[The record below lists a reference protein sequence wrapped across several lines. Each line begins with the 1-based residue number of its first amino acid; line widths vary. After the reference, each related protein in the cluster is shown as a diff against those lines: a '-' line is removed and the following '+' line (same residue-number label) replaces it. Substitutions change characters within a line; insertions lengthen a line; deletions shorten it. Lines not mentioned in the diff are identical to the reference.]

1 MAGWV
6 VSFATSPLSAT
17 LFFCVSHVTTDRM
30 VEQLTANLMEAFIYG
45 LIAASISGFIFE
57 SGDSYT
63 KTAWSGNEFAGKIE
77 ALPFFLTTFFL
88 GLFIKYGEGMIG
100 AEITALTQSF
110 VAGQRVGLILIAGMI
125 AFNAS
130 IDNFRYADLKSIM
143 VMGVGG
149 VLFFRPEIIYV
160 VA

>member
-6 VSFATSPLSAT
+6 VSFATSPLSVT

-88 GLFIKYGEGMIG
+88 GLFIKYGEGLIG
-100 AEITALTQSF
+100 AEVSAITQNF
-110 VAGQRVGLILIAGMI
+110 VAGQRIGLILI
-125 AFNAS
+125 
-130 IDNFRYADLKSIM
+130 
-143 VMGVGG
+143 
-149 VLFFRPEIIYV
+149 
-160 VA
+160 